1 MTVSIERPAFLHDKR
16 CYEVKITSCDLRLRK
31 EASTAAELPIE
42 FSEDREAAAALE
54 IFLDGF
60 LKESKGFFSKPLDP
74 DLFRYR
80 TVHCWDGLDSCLQGQ
95 VRMRASWVPASVLF
109 YSNRYE
115 IHWEIAEFEELAVSE
130 NVSGQVE
137 PEMISAPCLPSAP
150 SAPPLSELGEMP
162 TQPSESSIVSESAPP
177 IENPPDLLLDAELLD
192 TIPFE
197 ATGPIVQGPAT
208 RSRERQRV
216 RRARLKAAL
225 AQLRAERLAERYYD
239 RYGTLADIEG
249 DSSLSSGSNSDSE
262 TPQKQV

>member
-1 MTVSIERPAFLHDKR
+1 MTVRVERPVFLQDKR

-42 FSEDREAAAALE
+42 FSEDRDAAAALE

-60 LKESKGFFSKPLDP
+60 LRESKGFFSKPLDP

-80 TVHCWDGLDSCLQGQ
+80 TVHCWDGLDSCLQEQ
-95 VRMRASWVPASVLF
+95 VRMRACWVPASVLF

-137 PEMISAPCLPSAP
+137 PEVISAPSVSDVGAVPAR
-150 SAPPLSELGEMP
+150 PP
-162 TQPSESSIVSESAPP
+162 ESSIVSELAPP
-177 IENPPDLLLDAELLD
+177 VVNPPDLLVDAELLD

-197 ATGPIVQGPAT
+197 AAGPIVQGPAT
-208 RSRERQRV
+208 RSRERQRI

-239 RYGTLADIEG
+239 RYGTLAGIDG

-262 TPQKQV
+262 IPQRQV